1 VATRILY
8 TKIVY
13 SLVRILAWGPTP
25 YVIAGDL
32 AHFSLDSILSKVI
45 SMSPLRR
52 ALAATIASTPIAMLI
67 SRTIS
72 TAFFVWPFCA
82 LIATIISRALL
93 TGTSLSL
100 SPYGDTIFLRTVST
114 YDDFCCCVLDWERP
128 RTTFS
133 NPIICA

>member
-25 YVIAGDL
+25 CIIARDL

-45 SMSPLRR
+45 SVSPLKR
-52 ALAATIASTPIAMLI
+52 ALIAIITSTPIAILM

-82 LIATIISRALL
+82 LIAIIISRALL
-93 TGTSLSL
+93 AGTSLSL
-100 SPYGDTIFLRTVST
+100 SPYSDTIFLRTVST
-114 YDDFCCCVLDWERP
+114 YDNFYCYILD
-128 RTTFS
+128 
-133 NPIICA
+133 

>member
-1 VATRILY
+1 VATRILCA
-8 TKIVY
+8 KIVY

-25 YVIAGDL
+25 CIIARDL

-45 SMSPLRR
+45 SVSPLGK
-52 ALAATIASTPIAMLI
+52 ALAATIASTPIAILM

-82 LIATIISRALL
+82 LVAIIISRALL
-93 TGTSLSL
+93 TRTSLSL
-100 SPYGDTIFLRTVST
+100 SPYSDTIFLCTVST
-114 YDDFCCCVLDWERP
+114 YNDFYCCVLDWERP

-133 NPIICA
+133 NPTICA